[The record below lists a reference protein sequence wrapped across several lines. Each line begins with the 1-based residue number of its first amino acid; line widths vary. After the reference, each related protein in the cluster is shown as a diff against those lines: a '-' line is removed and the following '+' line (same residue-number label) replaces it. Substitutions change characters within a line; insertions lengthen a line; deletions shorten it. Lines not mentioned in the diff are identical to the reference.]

1 MNLKRKLL
9 VNSLTGLTLALIMV
23 AFIVISMLSIQSAN
37 KDYVNV
43 VISVQRL
50 EGAVSS
56 SRLLLNN
63 YAYNMT
69 NQNGE
74 AVIQSFTAIE
84 ELIQTLEETLVTEN
98 NKQLLATIK
107 LKLETLETAAI
118 QAVSNGDTSE
128 AQRQSIR
135 TLGISND
142 IYVLNHRTTEYYQYL
157 VDQTEIQI
165 RSVIISTLIGSLI
178 LILVTAVVAQII
190 TKSITAPIRR
200 LSENAEKVA
209 AGDLTIDLT
218 EIRGNDEIANLNRSF
233 SSMFTN
239 LKSVIG
245 SLSTVTKN
253 VENFTRDI
261 QQETSQLTEVNVQ
274 VTTSTE
280 ELAAGAQSI
289 SEDLSEA
296 VDAVEAMNK
305 EFEKNLEES
314 KASASNSRDVLE
326 HVTKGMTVITN
337 QHKLVKE
344 NVAATT
350 DIQNSVEAFT
360 TYASEIQTMAEIV
373 SSIADQTNLLALNAA
388 IEAARAGE
396 AGKGFSVV
404 ASEVRKLA
412 EQSSNAT
419 SQIFKT
425 VEKITEGINNTKG
438 AMTKGME
445 IVNEQ
450 SESIEVTMEVF
461 KSIEGMVAA
470 ISAQM
475 NNLVL
480 AITQSQ
486 SRSGKVLTS
495 IESISSVTEETAA
508 GSEEI
513 SASTAEQLRSF
524 TIVEEKIITLRGMA
538 DELNESMKQFKI

>member
-1 MNLKRKLL
+1 MSLKRKLL

-23 AFIVISMLSIQSAN
+23 AFIVVSMLSIQSAN

-43 VISVQRL
+43 LISVQRL

-74 AVIQSFTAIE
+74 AVIQSFTPIE
-84 ELIQTLEETLVTEN
+84 ELILTLEETLITDN

-107 LKLETLETAAI
+107 LKLEELETAAI
-118 QAVSNGDTSE
+118 QAVNNRDTSE

-142 IYVLNHRTTEYYQYL
+142 IFVLNLRTTEYYQYL

-190 TKSITAPIRR
+190 TKSITTPIRR

-233 SSMFTN
+233 HSMFTN

-289 SEDLSEA
+289 SEELSEA
-296 VDAVEAMNK
+296 VDSVEAMNK

-314 KASASNSRDVLE
+314 KVSASNSRDVLE

-337 QHKLVKE
+337 QHNLVKE
-344 NVAATT
+344 SVAATT

-360 TYASEIQTMAEIV
+360 TYASEIQTMAELV
-373 SSIADQTNLLALNAA
+373 SSIANQTNLLALNAA

-419 SQIFKT
+419 TQIFKT
-425 VEKITEGINNTKG
+425 VEKITDGINDTKG

-470 ISAQM
+470 ISSQM

>member
-43 VISVQRL
+43 LISVQRL

-74 AVIQSFTAIE
+74 AVIQSFTAID

-107 LKLETLETAAI
+107 LKLEALETAAI